1 MDALLP
7 VRRAML
13 ATARQDDTLTA
24 LVPAQRIYAQVVA
37 SPTPVWPFIRYGSPS
52 GTPIRMS
59 CVDGLEVSVALHS
72 FAKPRMEA
80 DAIVETAEDY
90 AQRIGA
96 AVVRA
101 LDGKRPALPGGGYAR
116 ILFASSQL
124 LMDGAEEDAFHHVA
138 NFRVRAI
145 TS

>member
-1 MDALLP
+1 
-7 VRRAML
+7 ML
-13 ATARQDDTLTA
+13 ATAKQDAGLTA
-24 LVPAQRIYAQVVA
+24 LVPAERIYTQVVA
-37 SPTPVWPFIRYGSPS
+37 SPAPAWPFVRYGAPT
-52 GTPIRMS
+52 GVPIRQA
-59 CVDGLEVSVALHS
+59 CVDGLEVSVAMHT
-72 FAKPRMEA
+72 FAKAREQSG
-80 DAIVETAEDY
+80 AIVETAEDF

-116 ILFASSQL
+116 ILFANSLL